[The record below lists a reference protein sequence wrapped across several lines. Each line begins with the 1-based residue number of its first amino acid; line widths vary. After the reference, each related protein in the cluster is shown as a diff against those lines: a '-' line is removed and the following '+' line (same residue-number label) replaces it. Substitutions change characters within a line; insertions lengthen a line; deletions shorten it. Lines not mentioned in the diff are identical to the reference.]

1 MNSKVEFFEVLKII
15 RMSADNYGK
24 IISEEAKKLGITKSE
39 ADVLLFFSNNPNC
52 INAKDAVF
60 NEKISKAYV
69 SKAIALLLE
78 KNYITLSID
87 EFDKRYQKIVI
98 TNNASEIVEKLNY
111 VQQCFFKTLKSNIN
125 SNDFLKFFEVLKIIE
140 KNILEIE
147 RK

>member
-24 IISEEAKKLGITKSE
+24 VISEEAKKLGITKSE
-39 ADVLLFFSNNPNC
+39 ADVLLFFSNNPDC

-78 KNYITLSID
+78 KNYITLSVD

>member
-1 MNSKVEFFEVLKII
+1 MNSKEEFFEVLKII
-15 RMSADNYGK
+15 RLSADNYSK
-24 IISEEAKKLGITKSE
+24 IISEEAKKLGITKGE
-39 ADVLLFFSNNPNC
+39 ADVLLFFSNNPNF

-69 SKAIALLLE
+69 SKALSLLLE
-78 KNYITLSID
+78 KKYITLSID

-111 VQQCFFKTLKSNIN
+111 VQQCFFKTLKSDIK
-125 SNDFLKFFEVLKIIE
+125 SNDFLKFFEVLKTIE

>member
-39 ADVLLFFSNNPNC
+39 ADVLLFFSNNPDC